1 MAAILPRLWMPV
13 VRAPAVSL
21 RCFSVRS
28 RRKKK
33 RVEYPEVREEWDKYR
48 KDMSQLRKQFIREWE
63 EKERMMQEAVSA
75 QAAEEA
81 RMERMMEQKNL
92 EDNEKE
98 LARMAEAR

>member
-1 MAAILPRLWMPV
+1 MAAILSRLWIQV
-13 VRAPAVSL
+13 VRAPAASL

-28 RRKKK
+28 RRKK
-33 RVEYPEVREEWDKYR
+33 RVEYPEVREEWDQYR

-98 LARMAEAR
+98 LAIMAEAR